1 MPPACRPPACRPPAE
16 TMLCSACGAPNG
28 PTDRFCVSCGAGLGT
43 AATAPGPS
51 GTGPLPYGPSGP
63 DDPISPAGAGFFAA
77 LFDLS
82 FASFVTPR
90 LIKVL
95 YVLVM
100 VGLALT
106 WLIFVIAGFHAGAL
120 EGLLALVGGGILAM
134 IYLLVTRV
142 VLEFCIAVFRI
153 ADDVQVLRRRQGT

>member
-1 MPPACRPPACRPPAE
+1 MV
-16 TMLCSACGAPNG
+16 CSACGAPNG
-28 PTDRFCVSCGAGLGT
+28 LTDRFCVSCGAGLGT
-43 AATAPGPS
+43 AATAPGP
-51 GTGPLPYGPSGP
+51 GGVGPRPYRPPGPG
-63 DDPISPAGAGFFAA
+63 DPILPAGGGFFGA

-106 WLIFVIAGFHAGAL
+106 WLVLVIAGFHANAL
-120 EGLLALVGGGILAM
+120 EGLLFLVGGGIVAL
-134 IYLLVTRV
+134 IYLLLTRV